1 MAALQ
6 PLLVCETLTLVEIDW
21 NQWIWW
27 KEATI
32 DRRDSTMASVD
43 RLLMRKVSD
52 VEEGT
57 SRWGSR
63 WAPNGCYAN
72 MHSLLCS

>member
-1 MAALQ
+1 VAALQ

-27 KEATI
+27 KEAII
-32 DRRDSTMASVD
+32 DRRGSTMASVD

-52 VEEGT
+52 VEEAT
-57 SRWGSR
+57 SR
-63 WAPNGCYAN
+63 
-72 MHSLLCS
+72 